1 MSPWRTAH
9 HGPAVSKQA
18 SPVSS
23 GSSTMS
29 IMDPAEGLTSSSMK
43 SGTFSTSTA
52 LSSMTPF
59 SEEPSRAQTGSV
71 LPVTSVTVVTR
82 PDLEEA
88 TRRERQ
94 ERNKVLALAWVWGML
109 PGVLAGAALT
119 YSLWSAGTPITKT
132 TEGSPKS
139 PVATSSTQS
148 HTALPPPLS
157 ATTPAPATSRSPVPT
172 VPTVSTPT
180 TKLTVPIRPTPPTR
194 PMVSTTSSTR
204 PTAPTRHTVTTRST
218 VPTTPVPQPTVPRAT
233 FYPGGPRLASEYL
246 NVTLTWTIS
255 PCADFFGF
263 VCSHFVGPYTNVL
276 STAEEFLK
284 SASKSLL
291 FTIRVPP
298 RNQNA
303 LEKAAGL
310 FQACIQ
316 LANNATGSEAAALR
330 SFLRPARLDMSSM
343 APDPKFSALEAMM
356 QLSMEF
362 GFPCLVCFGVIRT
375 AYQPKK
381 ELEFVD
387 TMVLSQMQIH
397 EEDEKW
403 IKETH
408 QSHSKTGG
416 LDKHYEKYLKFYD
429 PKLNFANLTT
439 RIIAAE
445 KEFGAFLEL
454 VRANDK
460 VSGKGVQI
468 SNLGTY
474 TEPHVTKADW
484 FRLYQKFTNN
494 FYVGSDEVILW
505 DNATSVVVFLTDTS
519 RFNRED
525 TRLLLAWTVL
535 RKLVVYTSAVAM
547 KRLQEAPVED
557 FCMKTV
563 SGVLDAAVSSRYVST
578 YTPRRAFQA
587 ATTLALNMI
596 KALQYKMTHTP
607 WIVPPVQNVT
617 LKKARSMRLVMGY
630 PKHLENTTE
639 LEKFYATFPDAG
651 PGFVT
656 PYLEMHRHL
665 TSQTFSNNET
675 ENFTTGHANAFYSA
689 GQNSMTIL
697 GGIVQPPMYF
707 PDGTAALNYGG
718 LGQVIGHEIMHAYDI
733 DGITYDDTAHSVKFG
748 NTSTMREYERKVLC
762 LRSSYEAAERRARQ
776 LTDATDSEG
785 FADYSGIQL
794 AYAAYRS
801 LPAAERDATLPD
813 VNLSAEQTFFVAHCL
828 KWCDLIKKRK
838 PGGRY
843 WPGRSRCIVPLQ
855 NMPEFA
861 HAFGCKAGDL
871 MNPSKRCDFW

>member
-119 YSLWSAGTPITKT
+119 YSLWSAGTPITK
-132 TEGSPKS
+132 
-139 PVATSSTQS
+139 
-148 HTALPPPLS
+148 
-157 ATTPAPATSRSPVPT
+157 
-172 VPTVSTPT
+172 
-180 TKLTVPIRPTPPTR
+180 
-194 PMVSTTSSTR
+194 
-204 PTAPTRHTVTTRST
+204 
-218 VPTTPVPQPTVPRAT
+218 
-233 FYPGGPRLASEYL
+233 
-246 NVTLTWTIS
+246 
-255 PCADFFGF
+255 
-263 VCSHFVGPYTNVL
+263 
-276 STAEEFLK
+276 AEEFLK

>member
-1 MSPWRTAH
+1 MFRAGSATYFFRIS
-9 HGPAVSKQA
+9 AVLLTEICETEPTCRS
-18 SPVSS
+18 SELDVLDFFVSLVP
-23 GSSTMS
+23 SSR
-29 IMDPAEGLTSSSMK
+29 GL
-43 SGTFSTSTA
+43 SGT
-52 LSSMTPF
+52 
-59 SEEPSRAQTGSV
+59 
-71 LPVTSVTVVTR
+71 
-82 PDLEEA
+82 
-88 TRRERQ
+88 
-94 ERNKVLALAWVWGML
+94 
-109 PGVLAGAALT
+109 
-119 YSLWSAGTPITKT
+119 
-132 TEGSPKS
+132 
-139 PVATSSTQS
+139 
-148 HTALPPPLS
+148 
-157 ATTPAPATSRSPVPT
+157 
-172 VPTVSTPT
+172 
-180 TKLTVPIRPTPPTR
+180 
-194 PMVSTTSSTR
+194 
-204 PTAPTRHTVTTRST
+204 
-218 VPTTPVPQPTVPRAT
+218 
-233 FYPGGPRLASEYL
+233 
-246 NVTLTWTIS
+246 
-255 PCADFFGF
+255 
-263 VCSHFVGPYTNVL
+263 
-276 STAEEFLK
+276 
-284 SASKSLL
+284 
-291 FTIRVPP
+291 
-298 RNQNA
+298 
-303 LEKAAGL
+303 
-310 FQACIQ
+310 
-316 LANNATGSEAAALR
+316 
-330 SFLRPARLDMSSM
+330 
-343 APDPKFSALEAMM
+343 
-356 QLSMEF
+356 
-362 GFPCLVCFGVIRT
+362 
-375 AYQPKK
+375 
-381 ELEFVD
+381 
-387 TMVLSQMQIH
+387 
-397 EEDEKW
+397 
-403 IKETH
+403 
-408 QSHSKTGG
+408 
-416 LDKHYEKYLKFYD
+416 
-429 PKLNFANLTT
+429 
-439 RIIAAE
+439 
-445 KEFGAFLEL
+445 
-454 VRANDK
+454 
-460 VSGKGVQI
+460 
-468 SNLGTY
+468 
-474 TEPHVTKADW
+474 ADW

-505 DNATSVVVFLTDTS
+505 DNATSVVVFLTDNT
-519 RFNRED
+519 RFNQED

-563 SGVLDAAVSSRYVST
+563 SGVLDAAVTSRYVST

-718 LGQVIGHEIMHAYDI
+718 LGQIIGHEIMHAYDI

-801 LPAAERDATLPD
+801 LLAAERDATLPD

-861 HAFGCKAGDL
+861 RAFGCNAGDL

>member
-1 MSPWRTAH
+1 MITLYCTNH
-9 HGPAVSKQA
+9 LPAQVI
-18 SPVSS
+18 
-23 GSSTMS
+23 T
-29 IMDPAEGLTSSSMK
+29 LT
-43 SGTFSTSTA
+43 TTSQ
-52 LSSMTPF
+52 
-59 SEEPSRAQTGSV
+59 AQTGSV
-71 LPVTSVTVVTR
+71 LPVTGVTVVTR

-94 ERNKVLALAWVWGML
+94 ERNKVLVLAWVWGML

-132 TEGSPKS
+132 TEASSKS

-148 HTALPPPLS
+148 HTTVPPPLS
-157 ATTPAPATSRSPVPT
+157 ATTPAPATSHSPVPT

-180 TKLTVPIRPTPPTR
+180 TKPTVPIRPTPPTR

-204 PTAPTRHTVTTRST
+204 PTAPTRPTVATRST
-218 VPTTPVPQPTVPRAT
+218 VPTMPIPQPTVPRAT

-276 STAEEFLK
+276 TTAEEFLK
-284 SASKSLL
+284 SASKALL

-298 RNQNA
+298 RNQSA

-330 SFLRPARLDMSSM
+330 SFLRPAGLDMSNM
-343 APDPKFSALEAMM
+343 ALDPKFSALEAMM

-381 ELEFVD
+381 ELE
-387 TMVLSQMQIH
+387 MQIH

-429 PKLNFANLTT
+429 PKLNFVNLTT

-445 KEFGAFLEL
+445 KE
-454 VRANDK
+454 
-460 VSGKGVQI
+460 S
-468 SNLGTY
+468 
-474 TEPHVTKADW
+474 DW

-505 DNATSVVVFLTDTS
+505 DNATSVVVFLTDNT
-519 RFNRED
+519 RFNQED

-547 KRLQEAPVED
+547 KRLQETPVED

-563 SGVLDAAVSSRYVST
+563 SGVLDAAVTSRYVST

-639 LEKFYATFPDAG
+639 LEKFYG
-651 PGFVT
+651 KG
-656 PYLEMHRHL
+656 RCR
-665 TSQTFSNNET
+665 
-675 ENFTTGHANAFYSA
+675 
-689 GQNSMTIL
+689 
-697 GGIVQPPMYF
+697 
-707 PDGTAALNYGG
+707 
-718 LGQVIGHEIMHAYDI
+718 
-733 DGITYDDTAHSVKFG
+733 
-748 NTSTMREYERKVLC
+748 TM
-762 LRSSYEAAERRARQ
+762 SP
-776 LTDATDSEG
+776 T
-785 FADYSGIQL
+785 
-794 AYAAYRS
+794 
-801 LPAAERDATLPD
+801 
-813 VNLSAEQTFFVAHCL
+813 
-828 KWCDLIKKRK
+828 
-838 PGGRY
+838 
-843 WPGRSRCIVPLQ
+843 
-855 NMPEFA
+855 
-861 HAFGCKAGDL
+861 
-871 MNPSKRCDFW
+871 